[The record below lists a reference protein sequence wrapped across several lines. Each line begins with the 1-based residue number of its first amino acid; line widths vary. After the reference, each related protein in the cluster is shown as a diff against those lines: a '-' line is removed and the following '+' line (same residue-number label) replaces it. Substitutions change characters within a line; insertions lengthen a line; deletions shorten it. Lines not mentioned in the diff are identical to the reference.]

1 MSSVR
6 TSKLEQQI
14 VHMTSKDN
22 FNEVLRNWNANGWRA
37 IAISATV
44 SDFGGLNYQ
53 WYIIFERYVQ

>member
-1 MSSVR
+1 
-6 TSKLEQQI
+6 
-14 VHMTSKDN
+14 MTSKDN